1 MYFFIMQHND
11 GEIFNPNIPFEER
24 FKEEEIDVEAEKE
37 NTREAFKRIIKR
49 NLGRKCKVND

>member
-11 GEIFNPNIPFEER
+11 GEIFNIPFEER

-49 NLGRKCKVND
+49 NLSRKCKVND